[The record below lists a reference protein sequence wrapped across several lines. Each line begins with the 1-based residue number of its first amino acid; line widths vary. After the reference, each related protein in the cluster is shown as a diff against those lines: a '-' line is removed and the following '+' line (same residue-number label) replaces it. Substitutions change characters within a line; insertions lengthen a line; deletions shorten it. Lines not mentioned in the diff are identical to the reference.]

1 MLRQDLIKA
10 QDLRLLS
17 SGILGNVIHVRHN
30 RSSLSTTF
38 KISNV
43 EWKNFILKLKNRQFS
58 RFRILTTFLNV
69 HINADQTNKKLTD
82 SATKTET
89 FRDFKIKFH
98 GQCS

>member
-17 SGILGNVIHVRHN
+17 SGILGNVIH
-30 RSSLSTTF
+30 
-38 KISNV
+38 
-43 EWKNFILKLKNRQFS
+43 NRQFS

-69 HINADQTNKKLTD
+69 HTNADQTNKKLAD
-82 SATKTET
+82 SETKTET